1 MVVSLISSSLKP
13 CYALSNKIHN
23 IKKKTQCKHLLIRR
37 TGRLSSHKTKA
48 LKENLEAS
56 QQIIEFTQNNS
67 DKIDDLINYS
77 IFQLSSWVLPMTIA
91 GRILNMNYKD
101 IANGLVIIALVKSVL
116 SFYGI
121 IHY

>member
-1 MVVSLISSSLKP
+1 MVSLISSSLKP

-37 TGRLSSHKTKA
+37 TGRLSSHKTKV